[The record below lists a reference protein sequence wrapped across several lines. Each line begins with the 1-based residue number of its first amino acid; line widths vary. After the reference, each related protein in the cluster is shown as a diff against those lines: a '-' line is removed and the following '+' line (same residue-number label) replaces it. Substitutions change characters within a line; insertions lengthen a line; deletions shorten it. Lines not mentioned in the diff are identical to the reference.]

1 MIVKEFRQ
9 IFRDKTSLGIL
20 LFLPVFLLVM
30 FGYALNFDV
39 KHIPMAVYDADNSRS
54 SRSFIQHF
62 LHSEYFELID
72 YANDTDALERM
83 LDREIIRMGVVIPE
97 DFDRKLSAGDSVT
110 VQFLIDGANSSSA
123 STTVGY
129 ITIAVMDFN
138 RRIVP
143 SILGVES
150 NPLSITGI
158 DVRPRIWYNPELQ
171 SAKFL
176 IPGMMGFIL
185 MMMSVVSTALS
196 VVREKERGTIEQ
208 ILVSPV
214 KPVEL
219 ILGKTVPY
227 LIMALAAGSFI
238 LLAGYI
244 LFNVT
249 VQGSILLLFTVT
261 VLFLF
266 CTLGL
271 GLLISTISETQQVAF
286 MISVVTT
293 MLPAFILSGFVF
305 PIRNMPVVIQ
315 WLTNIFPIRF
325 YLEAIRGIM
334 LKGNGCMTIAPQI
347 IILFLFGLFFVGVST
362 IRLKKEFK

>member
-1 MIVKEFRQ
+1 M
-9 IFRDKTSLGIL
+9 
-20 LFLPVFLLVM
+20 
-30 FGYALNFDV
+30 
-39 KHIPMAVYDADNSRS
+39 DA
-54 SRSFIQHF
+54 
-62 LHSEYFELID
+62 
-72 YANDTDALERM
+72 
-83 LDREIIRMGVVIPE
+83 
-97 DFDRKLSAGDSVT
+97 
-110 VQFLIDGANSSSA
+110 
-123 STTVGY
+123 
-129 ITIAVMDFN
+129 
-138 RRIVP
+138 
-143 SILGVES
+143 
-150 NPLSITGI
+150 NPQAFADI

-219 ILGKTVPY
+219 ILGKTFPY
-227 LIMALAAGSFI
+227 LIMALAAGGFI
-238 LLAGYI
+238 LLAGNI

-249 VQGSILLLFTVT
+249 VQGSMFLLFTVT

-266 CTLGL
+266 STLGL

-305 PIRNMPVVIQ
+305 PIRNMPVIIQVI
-315 WLTNIFPIRF
+315 TNLFPIRF

-334 LKGNGCMTIAPQI
+334 LKGNGWVTIAPQI
-347 IILFLFGLFFVGVST
+347 VILVLFGVFFVGVST
-362 IRLKKEFK
+362 VRLRREFR